1 MNIHNSRFVRA
12 PLPHRIDARVF
23 AMPLGLLALPLAFV
37 LHGIRPRHECG
48 ICTVAARH
56 APARADAA
64 APTLREQMMAY
75 LKSVQERGIELTPDQ
90 KAMIREFQEDEEL
103 LEQTGRVDFM
113 KGAQVLTPDEFTARQ
128 QTAPLPSVMS
138 APVSMSAIPA
148 PTPMAASAAIGGF
161 DGWASTVGQTYS
173 MPPPDAVDATKARL
187 WLMQRSERETAI
199 RLLAQSALRNGLT
212 DVDSRELRRVLAS
225 LIVTLTS

>member
-1 MNIHNSRFVRA
+1 MTF
-12 PLPHRIDARVF
+12 
-23 AMPLGLLALPLAFV
+23 GLLALPLAFV
-37 LHGIRPRHECG
+37 LNAINHGIRPRHDCG

-128 QTAPLPSVMS
+128 QTPLASVMS
-138 APVSMSAIPA
+138 AQVSVAA
-148 PTPMAASAAIGGF
+148 TAASAAIGGF
-161 DGWASTVGQTYS
+161 DGWASTAGQTYS